1 MDSLRLQ
8 FDSLCESM
16 IDLSDTFLHLVIC
29 CSGHEPGFDG
39 YLLLLGVRVRLFVET
54 GIFKPEHVDEVIV
67 ADRGNEF
74 ACLVHLAAA
83 KVKQDLGLER
93 MRLPET
99 PENHGQDLVL
109 DHVHRSSVIFRRDVG
124 RLIFGSVDFLDL
136 ALLAVLLLFHL
147 VVDRGRTQDQLRV
160 KY

>member
-83 KVKQDLGLER
+83 KVKQDL
-93 MRLPET
+93 
-99 PENHGQDLVL
+99 VL

-136 ALLAVLLLFHL
+136 ALLAVL
-147 VVDRGRTQDQLRV
+147 
-160 KY
+160 